1 MLDSLPATERNGW
14 FEDADM
20 TRFDGQVYGALY
32 AYVEASRPFA
42 ELIEEV
48 QGMRR
53 EQCLGKFDI
62 ATVPT
67 EPLPGGSPISVDRY
81 FCELATGV
89 IVSMSVITQSDE
101 DSLLVVLHGAP
112 YDSGEAVALAALQ
125 IQAHLRAVAM
135 VKQN

>member
-1 MLDSLPATERNGW
+1 
-14 FEDADM
+14 M

-53 EQCLGKFDI
+53 VQCLGKFDI

-101 DSLLVVLHGAP
+101 DSLLVVLCCTALHTAGGAVLHGAP